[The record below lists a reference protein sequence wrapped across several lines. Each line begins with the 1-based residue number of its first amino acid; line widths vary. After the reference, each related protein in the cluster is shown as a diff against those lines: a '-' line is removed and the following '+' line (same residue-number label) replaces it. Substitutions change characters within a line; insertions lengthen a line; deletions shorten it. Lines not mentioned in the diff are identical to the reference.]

1 MCILHLPPLQN
12 KGVFM
17 KQVLLAFSIF
27 AVVAGA
33 SAQQT
38 QPSSRTQ
45 EVFTCFNRAQL
56 ADAPIVSI
64 VVDQKGNQFAHLM
77 GRGLNSFIALER
89 KFGMGLLD
97 NSNYEGNGISVL
109 EIAGIEN
116 PPKRA
121 VVTFHN
127 GGLVY
132 NCRPTQIQY

>member
-1 MCILHLPPLQN
+1 MCILHLHPLQN

-89 KFGMGLLD
+89 KFGMALFGGF
-97 NSNYEGNGISVL
+97 SIPAISKT
-109 EIAGIEN
+109 EI
-116 PPKRA
+116 PLPS
-121 VVTFHN
+121 
-127 GGLVY
+127 
-132 NCRPTQIQY
+132 